1 VIVSAGPNWLGSP
14 QHFVVGAI
22 AAMVVFAAARSR
34 WIRLPEWVAFVLAVS
49 LVSTAELVLELIE
62 YPLLYADH
70 FHHSAYYDTLTD
82 MASSIVDAIVGG
94 VVAAIFT
101 RRRVASPRSA
111 SGETA

>member
-1 VIVSAGPNWLGSP
+1 MVVSAGPNWLGSP

-70 FHHSAYYDTLTD
+70 FHHSAYYDTLAD
-82 MASSIVDAIVGG
+82 MANSVVGAIAGAIV
-94 VVAAIFT
+94 AASFS
-101 RRRVASPRSA
+101 RRLARRS
-111 SGETA
+111 